1 MKKWLLE
8 NKTYLFVFL
17 IIGLGFLSYSNVYKN
32 EFVWDDEFYIQK
44 NIYIRDFGNFKEI
57 FTTQEGAGV
66 GRLDNFYRPVKMV
79 VYTFMYVT
87 FGPEPWAFHAL
98 NVLIHVSSAILL
110 FVLIKKI
117 FGNEIIAFLT
127 SLFWVVHPIHTE
139 AVTYTSAT
147 QDPLALLFAL
157 TSFIMYIQFKEK
169 KVFFSLF
176 GSLIFFILALLSKE
190 SMIIFPGLIFAYEL
204 IFNCSKRNLKS
215 LKNTIS
221 FFSISGIYFL
231 LRLTVL
237 NFTDTLNM
245 YEQSNVYTQNI
256 FYRIYTFMAALLSY
270 YSLLLFPRGL
280 HLERQFPI
288 FISFL
293 SPQVFISAIV
303 LFLIYFILHSSFS
316 NKNYYLSFG
325 IFWFFVSFIPMSG
338 ILPVN
343 SFLLEHWLYLP
354 SIGFFLIISFL
365 AYNLFQG
372 NKYYKNFVI
381 LCIAAV
387 ICTLSFL
394 TFQRNKDW
402 KDPIT
407 FYNNILQY
415 NEGSARLHNNLG
427 MAYVDKEEYGLAEQQ
442 YFKAIELGDSYAE
455 THYNLARLY
464 IFQENIEKA
473 IQHLEKSLEINSN
486 FFYSHQLLYE
496 IYTAQKNTQ
505 KAQYHYEQIQKMQ
518 YY

>member
-1 MKKWLLE
+1 
-8 NKTYLFVFL
+8 
-17 IIGLGFLSYSNVYKN
+17 
-32 EFVWDDEFYIQK
+32 
-44 NIYIRDFGNFKEI
+44 
-57 FTTQEGAGV
+57 
-66 GRLDNFYRPVKMV
+66 
-79 VYTFMYVT
+79 
-87 FGPEPWAFHAL
+87 
-98 NVLIHVSSAILL
+98 
-110 FVLIKKI
+110 
-117 FGNEIIAFLT
+117 
-127 SLFWVVHPIHTE
+127 
-139 AVTYTSAT
+139 
-147 QDPLALLFAL
+147 
-157 TSFIMYIQFKEK
+157 
-169 KVFFSLF
+169 
-176 GSLIFFILALLSKE
+176 
-190 SMIIFPGLIFAYEL
+190 
-204 IFNCSKRNLKS
+204 
-215 LKNTIS
+215 
-221 FFSISGIYFL
+221 
-231 LRLTVL
+231 
-237 NFTDTLNM
+237 
-245 YEQSNVYTQNI
+245 
-256 FYRIYTFMAALLSY
+256 MAALLSY